1 MYEQIREEFKPL
13 FVKANLDFD
22 IAYNNA
28 YNQHG
33 YKPDVVRNV
42 LQAIL
47 DNYYLSKATTKGGRI
62 GRFLARIA
70 SIILPFIKIKK

>member
-47 DNYYLSKATTKGGRI
+47 DEYHNTTPTTKGGRI

-70 SIILPFIKIKK
+70 RIILPFIKIKK

>member
-22 IAYNNA
+22 TSYNNA

-33 YKPDVVRNV
+33 YKPDAVRNV

-47 DNYYLSKATTKGGRI
+47 DDYYNTQPTTKGGRI
-62 GRFLARIA
+62 GRFLARIVR
-70 SIILPFIKIKK
+70 IILPFINIKK